1 MQRGN
6 RRQRLI
12 GQDGKEKLKRKDE
25 EPAQQ
30 GQRSFQPAEITSF
43 IPYEKGRAH
52 HEFVPFL
59 LKIILIY
66 RNVCTVLKTI
76 FTCKQDAADPQDL
89 HLHQES

>member
-1 MQRGN
+1 MKRGN

-12 GQDGKEKLKRKDE
+12 GQDGK
-25 EPAQQ
+25 
-30 GQRSFQPAEITSF
+30 GTSSS
-43 IPYEKGRAH
+43 R
-52 HEFVPFL
+52 VRPFL